1 MDSRIITLLAIMC
14 SSCAVATPKV
24 GHDNEV
30 KYAVSYCLSKAY
42 EGSDFSK
49 DAAHISGAYLQKGN
63 YGLDMYESIR
73 DFVDAYTQKRYVSKH
88 GKNLNIMQCV
98 DLSVSS
104 DLSSVI
110 SKTANNASL

>member
-1 MDSRIITLLAIMC
+1 
-14 SSCAVATPKV
+14 
-24 GHDNEV
+24 
-30 KYAVSYCLSKAY
+30 
-42 EGSDFSK
+42 
-49 DAAHISGAYLQKGN
+49 
-63 YGLDMYESIR
+63 MYESIR